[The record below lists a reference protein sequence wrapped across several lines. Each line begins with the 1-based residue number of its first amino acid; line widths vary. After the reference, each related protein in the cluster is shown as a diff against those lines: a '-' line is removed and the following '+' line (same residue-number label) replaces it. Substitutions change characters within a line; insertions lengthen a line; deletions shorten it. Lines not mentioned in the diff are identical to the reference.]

1 MRSPLRAGPV
11 TLRVREEFAL
21 GRGAAQL
28 VFDTRIAAR
37 IAADPAPYHR
47 YVRGGV
53 PDSAQ
58 WAEARYAARR
68 DLGEA
73 ADEAALRAHLAE
85 LAAGLGRDARAAVA
99 EVHAAGITVTRT
111 GLDSSGAPWLA
122 REEGSPW
129 TALLPMLSA
138 AEAERHFQLAGGLR
152 PLDRAAITDRL
163 RAGLPGA
170 PDGGALV
177 VCRPA
182 GWPVLEWAAAALVSA
197 WPGARLL
204 RVAGETGGMAAAD
217 VLAAVTTEVP
227 LRDAYRLKVA
237 VADDDS
243 GQLHIRD
250 RLLFAPGDIPGTEA
264 RVSLQRPPGDDDRT
278 ALAIFSDGAGPDE
291 PLALYTV
298 PLPAEQVFGLHA
310 ILDGPGRLRIVA
322 PPGAAAHP
330 DTWDQIRD
338 EIPARVEVTMGPA
351 DLVCA
356 VDMAG
361 PVPEVRRRMRL
372 IRLLLGHLAEEYP
385 APSQLRVAV
394 LTCTDHV
401 FERGLERRRV
411 IQDFPFGPAA
421 EAADW
426 FARQRAADASYA
438 RPLRSRTCW
447 ARRRAAGR
455 QPPGG
460 PRAPAAAAVRP
471 RPASLPPRDRGRP
484 GLPAALPLAGQPG
497 AAHQDGPG
505 PLRRGDR
512 RAPGGRCGRRGVGRA
527 RAGLHI
533 LPKVTAQQVG
543 RDLGLLAIRPQ
554 RIPIPLPDKEPD
566 QE

>member
-1 MRSPLRAGPV
+1 MTP
-11 TLRVREEFAL
+11 RVREEFAL
-21 GRGAAQL
+21 RRGAAQL
-28 VFDTRIAAR
+28 AFDTRIAAR

-47 YVRGGV
+47 YIRGGV

-73 ADEAALRAHLAE
+73 ADEAALRAQLAE
-85 LAAGLGRDARAAVA
+85 LAAGLGRGARAAVA

-122 REEGSPW
+122 PEEGSPW

-197 WPGARLL
+197 WPGVRLL

-217 VLAAVTTEVP
+217 VLAAVTTEAP
-227 LRDAYRLKVA
+227 LWDAYRLKVA

-264 RVSLQRPPGDDDRT
+264 RVSLRRPPGDDDRT
-278 ALAIFSDGAGPDE
+278 ALAVFSDGAGPDE

-298 PLPAEQVFGLHA
+298 PLPAEEVFGLHA

-330 DTWDQIRD
+330 GTWDQIRG

-356 VDMAG
+356 VDLAG

-372 IRLLLGHLAEEYP
+372 VRLLLEHLAGEYP

-411 IQDFPFGPAA
+411 VQDFPFGPAA

-426 FARQRAADASYA
+426 FARQRAADVSYA
-438 RPLRSRTCW
+438 LAAPIEDLLGEAAELLAGSRP
-447 ARRRAAGR
+447 AGR
-455 QPPGG
+455 APRLLLLSGRG
-460 PRAPAAAAVRP
+460 PHPFPRGTEAARACPRRYRWRASLERLTNTARARCVAVTDALPADDAAAAVW
-471 RPASLPPRDRGRP
+471 D
-484 GLPAALPLAGQPG
+484 AL
-497 AAHQDGPG
+497 GP
-505 PLRRGDR
+505 
-512 RAPGGRCGRRGVGRA
+512 
-527 RAGLHI
+527 AGLHI
-533 LPKVTAQQVG
+533 LPEVTAQQVG
-543 RDLGLLAIRPQ
+543 RDLGLLATRPQ